1 MLGVLGIEGN
11 YPPSTLFRSA
21 ISTPQFQL
29 QLKEKRDSR
38 HSSLYKCQNNWRR

>member
-11 YPPSTLFRSA
+11 YPPPTLFRSA
-21 ISTPQFQL
+21 ISAPQFQL
-29 QLKEKRDSR
+29 QLKEEDSR